1 MGDLVSLQAD
11 LRACEL
17 AAHAW
22 LVSLSESHG
31 KGRKCQ
37 KQYGLFQICNLSS
50 AKVFILK
57 ILVSIAM

>member
-37 KQYGLFQICNLSS
+37 KQYVLF
-50 AKVFILK
+50 
-57 ILVSIAM
+57 